1 MGVPDLRS
9 VRRLPGASPLVL
21 RNADSLEHA
30 MATPRPWRSPRSRWR
45 STIDATAVADP
56 RQNCPT
62 TQDLFI
68 FRAWLL
74 RSIGSTVPNEEIA
87 LVGLVAWRNHLQR
100 CGNQLQWR
108 KLRWRRMALDGSRTS
123 ARTGAQSCGAQA
135 TSAAAN
141 LGKSRTPSDYGVV
154 RVSIGLHGRY
164 ARKAREERS
173 GSARAHV
180 RTPQA
185 VPSMLWPAFLVSAA
199 MICLRSAQPR

>member
-123 ARTGAQSCGAQA
+123 ARTGAQSCGARPPPPRQ
-135 TSAAAN
+135 TSANPGRRPITGWFAFRSAFT
-141 LGKSRTPSDYGVV
+141 GAMHAKRAKSAQGALALTF
-154 RVSIGLHGRY
+154 
-164 ARKAREERS
+164 ARRK
-173 GSARAHV
+173 
-180 RTPQA
+180 
-185 VPSMLWPAFLVSAA
+185 L
-199 MICLRSAQPR
+199 CLRWCGQLSW